1 MELNFVK
8 EGFLLS
14 ITVKGRLD
22 TITSADF
29 MNAVVANLAD
39 DVVNVAIDCSELS
52 YISSSG
58 LRVFMTIYKNTA
70 PKGGRLILKNL
81 TPQVGEVLNITGMA
95 NLFTIE

>member
-1 MELNFVK
+1 M
-8 EGFLLS
+8 LS

-29 MNAVVANLAD
+29 MNAALEKLGD
-39 DVVNVAIDCSELS
+39 DIVNVAIDCSELT

-58 LRVFMTIYKNTA
+58 LRVLMTIYKKTA
-70 PKGGRLILKNL
+70 PRGGKLILKNL

-95 NLFTIE
+95 NLFAIE